1 MPQPPRLKRT
11 HEVTFDPMR
20 RPLSEIDLPL
30 LQSVAVPTKR
40 VKAATKDE
48 AEDADGGE
56 ESWVQQFA
64 DDALQQLEGLET
76 LQKQQEQLPSHGT
89 FSRSPCAP
97 QTAGDLLVHD
107 AIAFY
112 FRGDLATS
120 HDMRYKDLERQA
132 ARVPSLLAEV
142 WRLRFMVK
150 TLQNQYAALLA
161 DTGFN
166 WCAGFCDPA
175 AAGWC
180 QEPTIDE
187 PPDFG
192 SLLDVQ

>member
-1 MPQPPRLKRT
+1 MTQPLLKRT
-11 HEVTFDPMR
+11 HEVTFDATR

-30 LQSVAVPTKR
+30 LQSAAVPTKK
-40 VKAATKDE
+40 VKAVSKDE
-48 AEDADGGE
+48 ADGDGGE

-64 DDALQQLEGLET
+64 EDALQQLEGLEI
-76 LQKQQEQLPSHGT
+76 LQKQQEQQPSH
-89 FSRSPCAP
+89 RSFRAPCTTP
-97 QTAGDLLVHD
+97 TAGDLLVRD
-107 AIAFY
+107 AIEDF
-112 FRGDLATS
+112 FRGDLATT
-120 HDMRYKDLERQA
+120 HDMRHTDLERQA

-150 TLQNQYAALLA
+150 TTPALLA
-161 DTGFN
+161 DTGYN

-192 SLLDVQ
+192 SLLDEP